1 VNKTITKLTIG
12 FQIALTFVAT
22 ISIYIVFALLDSD
35 FGINGIFGLIFFKP
49 LIATIF
55 SILTIFIC
63 SLVGLPIRLNIELN
77 KWWQDN
83 YYIAIIWAFCGLIFI
98 ILAWTPYFIN
108 TIGTYSIE
116 GFYEGIKRIPNAA
129 LTISGWFLIAFS
141 LLHFYP
147 PRQLIEKIKAILEK
161 VIKTSLVVLASLTVT
176 SCNNSS
182 RTIEKPTLL
191 KANREAP
198 IGWVYLTIYQDSTFE
213 FKLTGIREVDDLYK
227 GKVEIGKDSLF
238 FAYSDSIPKAGKTAI
253 YDGKVVV
260 YIDGEYHEQLNI
272 SMTKLTK

>member
-1 VNKTITKLTIG
+1 MNRTITILTIG

-22 ISIYIVFALLDSD
+22 ISIYMVFALLDSD
-35 FGINGIFGLIFFKP
+35 FGIDGIFGLVFFQP

-55 SILTIFIC
+55 SIMTIFIC

-83 YYIAIIWAFCGLIFI
+83 YYIAIIGTFCGLIFI

-108 TIGTYSIE
+108 TIGIYSIE
-116 GFYEGIKRIPNAA
+116 GYYEGIKRILNAA

-147 PRQLIEKIKAILEK
+147 PRQLMEKFKAILEK
-161 VIKTSLVVLASLTVT
+161 IIKASLVVLASLTVT

-198 IGWVYLTIYQDSTFE
+198 LGWVYLTIYQDSTFE
-213 FKLTGIREVDDLYK
+213 FTLTGIRGVGDVYK
-227 GKVEIGKDSLF
+227 GKAEIGKDSLF
-238 FAYSDSIPKAGKTAI
+238 FAYSDSIPRAGKTAV
-253 YDGKVVV
+253 YNDKVVV
-260 YIDGEYHEQLNI
+260 YIDGEYPERVNI